1 MSNIFLVAGI
11 VAGIF
16 CLSKFIEMRF
26 IEKEDKPFKLLIRDS
41 LIVYISVIS
50 GHFIID
56 QLAPFMDDA
65 AISSAPNVF
74 VDNPAF

>member
-1 MSNIFLVAGI
+1 MSNIFLIAGI

-16 CLSKFIEMRF
+16 CLCKFIEMRF

-41 LIVYISVIS
+41 LIVYISVIC
-50 GHFIID
+50 GHFMID

-65 AISSAPNVF
+65 VTNSAPNVF